1 MHLGEVG
8 TKARGIG
15 RPLRRKTVVVQVP
28 QIADIAR
35 HLGVRRL
42 TQPRCRNNS
51 PKESSIPQLKANY
64 DFVAKGELKDD
75 PLEPSQREL
84 TLPTEDDRE

>member
-42 TQPRCRNNS
+42 PQPRCRNNS

-64 DFVAKGELKDD
+64 DFVARGNSKM
-75 PLEPSQREL
+75 
-84 TLPTEDDRE
+84 TLLNPAKEN